1 MKSSP
6 SSKTTSGVKA
16 AYAPLTLKDKV
27 LRVLG
32 PGLITGASD
41 DDPSGIATYSQAG
54 AQSGFSI
61 TWTLLFTY
69 PFMAAIQ
76 EISGR
81 IGRITGQGIAAN
93 LRQHYP
99 NWLLQSIVAL
109 VLIANTINI
118 VRPSFEQFAGRMVP
132 PRLLVLNSHSRVGNN
147 TDRFLFVWLYRWFPC
162 VLGAIAIVRPETII
176 RWHRAGFRAYWRW
189 RSRNRIGRP
198 KVSAE
203 LRTLI
208 GEMSGANPLWGAPRI
223 HGELLKLGF
232 EVAQSTVARYVCR
245 GRLPPSQGWRTFL
258 HNHADGIAAVDLF
271 VLPTVA
277 FQTLYCLI
285 VLRHGRRHW
294 MSFGVTSNPTAE
306 WISRQITEAFP

>member
-1 MKSSP
+1 
-6 SSKTTSGVKA
+6 
-16 AYAPLTLKDKV
+16 
-27 LRVLG
+27 
-32 PGLITGASD
+32 
-41 DDPSGIATYSQAG
+41 
-54 AQSGFSI
+54 
-61 TWTLLFTY
+61 
-69 PFMAAIQ
+69 
-76 EISGR
+76 
-81 IGRITGQGIAAN
+81 
-93 LRQHYP
+93 
-99 NWLLQSIVAL
+99 
-109 VLIANTINI
+109 
-118 VRPSFEQFAGRMVP
+118 MVP
-132 PRLLVLNSHSRVGNN
+132 LRLLVLNSHSRVGNN

-277 FQTLYCLI
+277 FQTLYCLV